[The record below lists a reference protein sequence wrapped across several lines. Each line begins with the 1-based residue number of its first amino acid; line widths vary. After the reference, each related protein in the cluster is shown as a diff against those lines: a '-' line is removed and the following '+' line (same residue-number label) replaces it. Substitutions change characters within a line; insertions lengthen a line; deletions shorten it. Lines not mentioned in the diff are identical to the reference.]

1 MSDINGSKPT
11 NFPLDES
18 KLSFKIPRD
27 EHPRENLLKLGSMI
41 TNRIGLK
48 ATADDPEYWGLASVM
63 TDEMVEVALKMG
75 VRKPKTTEQLMKLT
89 KMEREPL
96 EKLLTEMA
104 WLGIVEYNWENLD
117 GKNPNHEKR
126 WILPLF
132 VPGSAEFLNMRKSQI
147 DQNPEVAAFFERMT
161 FLPLEKITPM
171 VPPGGS
177 GIGMHVIPVEK
188 AIESE
193 NEAIGLEKIS
203 YWLEKYEG
211 KYAKSMCSCR
221 ASRQKLGEG
230 CGDDPEN
237 WCIAVGDMADYVVET
252 QRGEY
257 ITKEEA
263 LDIFRRAEENG
274 FVHQITNIDGE
285 QKIFAICNCNVNICN
300 ALRTS
305 QLFNTPNMSRSAYVA
320 KVESENC
327 VACGRCVEGCPA
339 GAVKL
344 GQKLCTK
351 DGPITYP
358 RQELP
363 DDHEWGP
370 EKWAI
375 DYRDKNRVNCYKTGT
390 APCKTACPAH
400 IAVQGYLKLAAQG
413 KYKEALQLIKRDNP
427 FPAVCGRICNRRCED
442 ACTRGTI
449 DQAVAIDEVKRF
461 IAQQDLNAETRFVP
475 EKVIPKVDGE
485 FEEKIAIIGGGPAG
499 LSCAYYL
506 AEKGY
511 RPTVF
516 EKEKQTGGMLMH
528 GIPEFR
534 LEKDVIEAEI
544 DVLRALGVEFHC
556 GVEVGRDVTI
566 PELREQGY
574 KGFYVAIG
582 LQSGGRLGVPGEDA
596 EGVKAG
602 IELMREVNLEGKKSL
617 SGRVVVIGGGNIGAD
632 VARTALR
639 CGAEKVSLY
648 CLEDYDSMPM
658 GVEDR
663 TECEEDGIEIHAGWG
678 QTEILAENGKCSGIR
693 FRKCLSVRNAEGRF
707 APTFDDNTTEEV
719 PCDMVL
725 YCIGQKVDWKG
736 LLTGTAVELNPN
748 GTAKADPV
756 TYQTAEP
763 GLFVGGDVYT
773 GQKFAIDAIA
783 AGKQGAVSLHR
794 WVQDATLT
802 IGRDKREF
810 IELDKNNL
818 LLEEASYDNTPRQ
831 RIGYNE
837 TLRKTFKDGR
847 VAFTEEQ
854 VKAETARCLG
864 CGASVVDPNK
874 CIGCG
879 ICTTRCAF
887 DAIHLHRDLPEC
899 STMRSAEDKMK
910 GILPYMIK
918 RKIRIRRAK
927 KAEKRNG

>member
-203 YWLEKYEG
+203 YWLDKYEG

-363 DDHEWGP
+363 DASEWGP

-516 EKEKQTGGMLMH
+516 EKEKQPGGMLMH

-556 GVEVGRDVTI
+556 GVEVGKDVTI

-763 GLFVGGDVYT
+763 DIFVGGDVYT